1 MDATL
6 WPWLAAAAMGAL
18 HGLNP
23 LTGWGLATTWSL
35 CARDH
40 SMPLRALLPM
50 AVGHLAAVALTAA
63 RWCGGCRCR
72 HLPCWRWRA
81 AWAGW

>member
-6 WPWLAAAAMGAL
+6 WSWLAIAAMGAL

-50 AVGHLAAVALTAA
+50 AVGHLAAVALTACLLYTSPSPRDQRGSRMPSSA
-63 RWCGGCRCR
+63 
-72 HLPCWRWRA
+72 
-81 AWAGW
+81 